1 MIGWTDGW
9 IVLIR
14 FHPPSPLHPPT
25 IGIGFYS
32 VQSKKTIAVITR
44 NLIQYLFTRFLSFF
58 GCTFS
63 LSPFDCARFLHLFVR
78 TQLQATTQHTTN
90 VPVDHQRKTTL
101 SLTPHPW
108 RSVLV
113 CPNNSTVV
121 CDPFSS
127 LSRARAFSLPGKVR
141 SPFVNEIT
149 LS

>member
-1 MIGWTDGW
+1 MIGWTDGL

-14 FHPPSPLHPPT
+14 FHPSSPHPPT

-113 CPNNSTVV
+113 CPNTTGV
-121 CDPFSS
+121 CDPFSFS
-127 LSRARAFSLPGKVR
+127 LSRARVLATRVG
-141 SPFVNEIT
+141 PFPFRQ
-149 LS
+149 